1 MKFDEKLLVWGL
13 LPIALFLLFKS
24 SDEPVLINSIEPLF
38 RKFENGNT
46 IIFNICIGY
55 IVSLL
60 FYILVVFIPEN
71 RRNREL
77 KEKLGQPISYIFE
90 AFSSGFFHWSKHVIH
105 CKPIND
111 HIKVID
117 QFMNRANFKE
127 LGKPSA
133 IVILQSADE
142 ILPTFEQ
149 LVPVAFQIS
158 HEHAMIWLSLTN
170 SIRQLSR
177 LWHEKPEERDYGVLD
192 LNLKEFVEYVDRFY
206 ATSS

>member
-1 MKFDEKLLVWGL
+1 MKFDEKILVWIL
-13 LPIALFLLFKS
+13 LPVALFLLFKS
-24 SDEPVLINSIEPLF
+24 SEEPLLIESSRPIF
-38 RKFENGNT
+38 KQFANGNT

-77 KEKLGQPISYIFE
+77 KAKLGQPISFVFE
-90 AFSSGFFHWSKHVIH
+90 AFSSGIFHWSKHVIH
-105 CKPIND
+105 CKPID
-111 HIKVID
+111 EHIKVID
-117 QFMNRANFKE
+117 QFLKQANFKS
-127 LGKPSA
+127 LGEPRA

-177 LWHEKPEERDYGVLD
+177 LWHDKSDERDYGVLD
-192 LNLKEFVEYVDRFY
+192 LNLKEFVEYVEQFY
-206 ATSS
+206 ATKS

>member
-1 MKFDEKLLVWGL
+1 MKFDEKILVWGL
-13 LPIALFLLFKS
+13 LPTALFLLFKS
-24 SDEPVLINSIEPLF
+24 SDEPLLIDSIGPLF
-38 RKFENGNT
+38 KKFENGNT

-60 FYILVVFIPEN
+60 FYILVVFIPEKS
-71 RRNREL
+71 RNREL
-77 KEKLGQPISYIFE
+77 KEKLGQPISFIFE
-90 AFSSGFFHWSKHVIH
+90 ALSSGIFHWSKHVIN

-117 QFMNRANFKE
+117 QFKNQANFKA
-127 LGKPSA
+127 LGEPRA

-177 LWHEKPEERDYGVLD
+177 LWHEKTDERDYGVLD
-192 LNLKEFVEYVDRFY
+192 LNLEEFVAYVDRFY
-206 ATSS
+206 ATKS